1 MAALAG
7 ALMFLTLA
15 ADVSVGREPV
25 AQASDRTQAVLLK
38 VEGAIGPATT
48 LHVRQGLATARDNR
62 AALVIVQLNTPG
74 GLATAMRDIIGDLLA
89 SPIPVIAYV
98 SPSGARAASA
108 GTYIVYASHLA
119 AMAPGTHLG
128 AATPVQLGGGRTPLG
143 GPDGKKGDKPAQD
156 AATAKA
162 INDAV
167 AYIRGLAE
175 LHGRN
180 ADWAENAVRRAAS
193 LPARAAL
200 EENVI
205 DLVASDLGDLL
216 AKADGRSV
224 RLAGR
229 PVVLSTKNMRVVT
242 IEPNW
247 RVRLLSAITNPN
259 IAYILLLIGFYGI
272 LLEFLS
278 PGIVFSGV
286 IGAIALI
293 VALFSLN
300 LLPINF
306 AGVGLLLLGMALM
319 TAEAF
324 TPSFGVLGLGGI
336 AALVLGSL
344 FLFDGEIPGFTLSLP
359 VIAVMTALSAAFLLV
374 AAAAVIRSR
383 RRKVTTGEAELLQ
396 SHGEVLRWSDRNG
409 EVLVHGERWF
419 AMGPRDLSPG
429 QRVRVKARE
438 GLKLLVE
445 LEPDSRSTLGGTP
458 HAL

>member
-1 MAALAG
+1 
-7 ALMFLTLA
+7 
-15 ADVSVGREPV
+15 
-25 AQASDRTQAVLLK
+25 
-38 VEGAIGPATT
+38 
-48 LHVRQGLATARDNR
+48 
-62 AALVIVQLNTPG
+62 
-74 GLATAMRDIIGDLLA
+74 MR
-89 SPIPVIAYV
+89 VIA
-98 SPSGARAASA
+98 
-108 GTYIVYASHLA
+108 
-119 AMAPGTHLG
+119 
-128 AATPVQLGGGRTPLG
+128 
-143 GPDGKKGDKPAQD
+143 
-156 AATAKA
+156 
-162 INDAV
+162 
-167 AYIRGLAE
+167 
-175 LHGRN
+175 
-180 ADWAENAVRRAAS
+180 
-193 LPARAAL
+193 
-200 EENVI
+200 
-205 DLVASDLGDLL
+205 
-216 AKADGRSV
+216 
-224 RLAGR
+224 
-229 PVVLSTKNMRVVT
+229 

-278 PGIVFSGV
+278 PGIIFSGV

-293 VALFSLN
+293 VALFALN

-306 AGVGLLLLGMALM
+306 AGVGLVLLGMALM

-359 VIAVMTALSAAFLLV
+359 VIAVMTALSAAFLFV

-396 SHGEVLRWSDRNG
+396 SHGEVLRWSDREG

-419 AMGPRDLSPG
+419 ATGPRDLSPG